1 MAMTSSELHFL
12 TIAEATRLI
21 AQRELS
27 PVELTE
33 AYLQRIALIDSQLQS
48 FVTLTADLARQRAA
62 AAEAEIMRDGPRGRL
77 HGIPYCLKD
86 IVETAGIRTTAQ
98 SKLLADRVPAR
109 DAVVAEKLA
118 AAGGVLLGK
127 TATWEF
133 AHGGP
138 SWDVLFPPARNPWNT
153 SHHPAGSSSGS
164 GAAVAAGLAPA
175 TIGSDTGGSI
185 RGPAAACGIAG
196 IKPTYGLVSRRGV
209 LPNCFSHDH
218 VGPLA
223 WTSED
228 VAILLSIVA
237 GHDPADPGSADVP
250 AKDYTTGLDAGIAGL
265 VVGVPWRWLEEEA
278 PLTLETRAGFDAA
291 LAVFRDLGA
300 EIRAVEPPPMQLF
313 NDAKKVIAMAE
324 LYSIHEKDLKTR
336 PELFGDSLRYRIIAG
351 GLIRAEDYVQAM
363 RVRRDLAIA
372 LQQVF
377 ATIDLMLLPTGEP
390 AEKLEPVPHSSLFT
404 GPSYMTAFNVG
415 GNPALSVCS
424 GFAANGMPQ
433 SLQIAGRLFDDGVVL
448 RAGHAYE
455 KATPWRDLRPV
466 LIPQPNRAMA

>member
-1 MAMTSSELHFL
+1 MTGSELHFL
-12 TIAEATRLI
+12 TVAEASRRI
-21 AQRELS
+21 ARRELS

-33 AYLQRIALIDSQLQS
+33 AYLQRIAAVDDQLQS
-48 FVTLTADLARQRAA
+48 FVTLTADLARRQAR
-62 AAEAEIMRDGPRGRL
+62 AAEAEIMRGGRRGPL
-77 HGIPYCLKD
+77 HGVPYCLKD

-98 SKLLADRVPAR
+98 SKLLADHVPTK
-109 DAVVAEKLA
+109 DAVVAAKLA
-118 AAGGVLLGK
+118 AAGGILLGK

-138 SWDVLFPPARNPWNT
+138 SWDTLFPPAHNPWNT
-153 SHHPAGSSSGS
+153 DHHPAGSSSGS

-196 IKPTYGLVSRRGV
+196 LKPTYGLVSRRGV

-223 WTSED
+223 WTAED
-228 VAILLSIVA
+228 VAMLLSIVA
-237 GHDPADPGSADVP
+237 GHDPEDPGSADVP
-250 AKDYTTGLDAGIAGL
+250 VKDYTTVLDAGIAGL

-278 PLTLETRAGFDAA
+278 PLMPETRSGFDAA

-324 LYSIHEKDLKTR
+324 LYSIHEQDLKTR
-336 PELFGDSLRYRIIAG
+336 PELFGASLRYRIIAG

-363 RVRRDLAIA
+363 RVRRDLTIA

-390 AEKLEPVPHSSLFT
+390 AGKLEPVPHSSLFT
-404 GPSYMTAFNVG
+404 GPSYTTAFNVG

-424 GFAANGMPQ
+424 GFAANGIPQ
-433 SLQIAGRLFDDGVVL
+433 ALQVVGRLFEDAAVL
-448 RAGHAYE
+448 TAGHAYE
-455 KATPWRDLRPV
+455 KATSWRERRPA
-466 LIPQPNRAMA
+466 LDAQPKRAVA

>member
-1 MAMTSSELHFL
+1 MTVTELHFI
-12 TIAEATRLI
+12 TVAEAARRI
-21 AQRELS
+21 ARRELS

-33 AYLQRIALIDSQLQS
+33 AYLQRIGAFDDQLQS
-48 FVTLTADLARQRAA
+48 FVTLTADLARRQAK
-62 AAEAEIMRDGPRGRL
+62 AAEAEIKRDGPRSPL

-86 IVETAGIRTTAQ
+86 IVETAGIRTTGQ
-98 SKLLADRVPAR
+98 SKLLADHIPAE
-109 DAVVAEKLA
+109 DAVVAAKLRGA
-118 AAGGVLLGK
+118 RGILLGK

-138 SWDVLFPPARNPWNT
+138 SWDVLFPPAQNPWNT
-153 SHHPAGSSSGS
+153 AHHPAGSSSGS
-164 GAAVAAGLAPA
+164 GAAIAAGFAPA

-196 IKPTYGLVSRRGV
+196 LKPTYGLVSRRGV

-237 GHDPADPGSADVP
+237 GHDPRDPGSADAP
-250 AKDYTTGLDAGIAGL
+250 ARDYAAGIDAPVAGM
-265 VVGVPWRWLEEEA
+265 VIGVPWRWFEAEA
-278 PLTLETRAGFDAA
+278 PCTPETRDGFNAA
-291 LAVFRDLGA
+291 LAMFRDLGA
-300 EIRAVEPPPMQLF
+300 TIRAVEPPPMQLF
-313 NDAKKVIAMAE
+313 NDAKKIIAIAE

-336 PELFGDSLRYRIIAG
+336 PELFGASLRYRIIAG
-351 GLIRAEDYVQAM
+351 SLVRAENYVQAT
-363 RVRRDLAIA
+363 RVRRDLAMA
-372 LQQVF
+372 MQQVF
-377 ATIDLMLLPTGEP
+377 TTIDLMMLPTGEP
-390 AEKLEPVPHSSLFT
+390 AGKLEPVPHSSLFT
-404 GPSYMTAFNVG
+404 DPSYMTAFNVS

-433 SLQIAGRLFDDGVVL
+433 SLQIVGRLFEDATVL

-455 KATPWRDLRPV
+455 KATPWRNRRPA
-466 LIPQPNRAMA
+466 LSRPPQAAVA

>member
-1 MAMTSSELHFL
+1 MSGLEPPFI
-12 TIAEATRLI
+12 TIAEASRRI

-33 AYLQRIALIDSQLQS
+33 AYLQRIAAIDDQLMS
-48 FVTLTADLARQRAA
+48 FVTLTAELARQRAR
-62 AAEAEIMRDGPRGRL
+62 AAEAEIMRDGPCSPL
-77 HGIPYCLKD
+77 HGIAYCLKD
-86 IVETAGIRTTAQ
+86 IIETAGIRTTAQ
-98 SKLLADRVPAR
+98 SKLLADHVPVK
-109 DAVVAEKLA
+109 DAVVAQKLT
-118 AAGGVLLGK
+118 AAGGILLGK

-138 SWDVLFPPARNPWNT
+138 SWDVLFPPAHNPWNT
-153 SHHPAGSSSGS
+153 DHHPAGSSSGS

-196 IKPTYGLVSRRGV
+196 LKPTYGLVSRRGV

-223 WTSED
+223 WNSED

-237 GHDPADPGSADVP
+237 GHDPADPGSANVP
-250 AKDYTTGLDAGIAGL
+250 AKDYAAGLDAGVAGL
-265 VVGVPWRWLEEEA
+265 VIGVPWRWLEEEA
-278 PLTLETRAGFDAA
+278 PLTPETRTGFDAA

-300 EIRAVEPPPMQLF
+300 QIRAVEPPPMQAF

-351 GLIRAEDYVQAM
+351 SLIRAEDYVQAM
-363 RVRRDLAIA
+363 RMRRDLAIA
-372 LQQVF
+372 LQQIF
-377 ATIDLMLLPTGEP
+377 ATVDLMLLPTGEP
-390 AEKLEPVPHSSLFT
+390 AGKLEPVPHSSLFT
-404 GPSYMTAFNVG
+404 GPSYTTPFNVG

-433 SLQIAGRLFDDGVVL
+433 SLQIAGRLFEDALVL

-455 KATPWRDLRPV
+455 SATPWRDRRPV
-466 LIPQPNRAMA
+466 LNPQPKAAVA

>member
-1 MAMTSSELHFL
+1 
-12 TIAEATRLI
+12 
-21 AQRELS
+21 
-27 PVELTE
+27 
-33 AYLQRIALIDSQLQS
+33 
-48 FVTLTADLARQRAA
+48 
-62 AAEAEIMRDGPRGRL
+62 
-77 HGIPYCLKD
+77 
-86 IVETAGIRTTAQ
+86 
-98 SKLLADRVPAR
+98 
-109 DAVVAEKLA
+109 VVAQKLG
-118 AAGGVLLGK
+118 AAGGILLGK

-138 SWDVLFPPARNPWNT
+138 SWDTLFPPAHNPWNPD
-153 SHHPAGSSSGS
+153 HHPAGSSSGS
-164 GAAVAAGLAPA
+164 GAAVAVGLAPA

-196 IKPTYGLVSRRGV
+196 LKPTYGLVSRRGV

-223 WTSED
+223 WTSQD

-250 AKDYTTGLDAGIAGL
+250 AKDYTAGLDAGIAGL
-265 VVGVPWRWLEEEA
+265 VVGVPWHWLEEEA
-278 PLTLETRAGFDAA
+278 PLTAETRSGFDAA

-313 NDAKKVIAMAE
+313 NDAKKIIAMAE
-324 LYSIHEKDLKTR
+324 LYSIHENDLKTR

-351 GLIRAEDYVQAM
+351 GLIRADDYVQAM

-372 LQQVF
+372 MQKLF
-377 ATIDLMLLPTGEP
+377 TTIDLMLLPTGEP
-390 AEKLEPVPHSSLFT
+390 AGKLEPVPHSSLFT
-404 GPSYMTAFNVG
+404 GPSYTTPFNVG
-415 GNPALSVCS
+415 GNPALAVCS

-433 SLQIAGRLFDDGVVL
+433 SLQIAGRLFDDAVVL

-455 KATPWRDLRPV
+455 TATPWRSRRPI
-466 LIPQPNRAMA
+466 LNPQPKQAVA

>member
-1 MAMTSSELHFL
+1 MTDSELHFL
-12 TIAEATRLI
+12 TIAGASRRI
-21 AQRELS
+21 ARRELS

-33 AYLQRIALIDSQLQS
+33 AYLQRIAAVDDQLQS
-48 FVTLTADLARQRAA
+48 FVTLTADLSRRQARE
-62 AAEAEIMRDGPRGRL
+62 AEAEIMRSGPRSPL
-77 HGIPYCLKD
+77 HGVPYCLKD
-86 IVETAGIRTTAQ
+86 IVETAGVRTTAQ
-98 SKLLADRVPAR
+98 SKLLADHVPAQ
-109 DAVVAEKLA
+109 DAVVAAKLA
-118 AAGGVLLGK
+118 AAGGILLGK

-138 SWDVLFPPARNPWNT
+138 SWDTLFPPARNPWNT
-153 SHHPAGSSSGS
+153 EHHPAGSSSGS
-164 GAAVAAGLAPA
+164 AAAVAAGLAPA

-237 GHDPADPGSADVP
+237 GYDREDPGSADMQS
-250 AKDYTTGLDAGIAGL
+250 KDYTGGLDAPIRGL
-265 VVGVPWRWLEEEA
+265 VVGVPWRWLEEEV
-278 PLTLETRAGFDAA
+278 PLTPESRAGFDAA
-291 LAVFRDLGA
+291 LAVFRDLGV
-300 EIRAVEPPPMQLF
+300 EVRAVEPPRMQLF

-351 GLIRAEDYVQAM
+351 GLIRAEDYVQAT

-372 LQQVF
+372 LQRVF

-390 AEKLEPVPHSSLFT
+390 AGKLEPVPHSSLFT
-404 GPSYMTAFNVG
+404 GPSYTTAFNVG

-433 SLQIAGRLFDDGVVL
+433 ALQIVGRLFDDATVL

-455 KATPWRDLRPV
+455 SATAWRDRRPV
-466 LIPQPNRAMA
+466 LNASPKRAVA